1 MRDKSEYMS
10 DFFVNEVFPAFAT
23 GFKAKTTVNE
33 YFSAICLYCDFMKKD
48 FLDET
53 FDDAMGYANYLQ
65 ARIKDGK
72 FATSTYIVRMSAYR
86 AMEDFLMK
94 FYPGTLT
101 DTPWHKIQRPHL
113 DSSISP
119 ERIPSI
125 EQLDM
130 LLERS
135 KDLGPMWYVLI
146 ALVIRCALTAT
157 EVISLKKTDFQV
169 EGDYMYLHLDTK
181 RRDVKLTKERQLRL
195 TDDVRELVEKHI
207 ATMPF
212 CDEAGHLFYNSR
224 KKALSQKNLQDNLHK
239 IQADLPFCFSIGSI
253 RSRAILELLA
263 ASSDPAA
270 VAQFADISSM
280 RIASF
285 IEAAGLV
292 DDKRAVN
299 DFVNI
304 SVNSCF

>member
-1 MRDKSEYMS
+1 MRKESIYMS
-10 DFFVNEVFPAFAT
+10 EFFLNEIFPAFAT
-23 GFKAKTTVNE
+23 KFKAETTVNE
-33 YFSAICLYCDFMKKD
+33 YFSAMCLYCDYMKKD

-53 FDDAMGYANYLQ
+53 FDDAISYSNYLKSK
-65 ARIKDGK
+65 ISDGS
-72 FATSTYIVRMSAYR
+72 FATSTYIVRLSSYR
-86 AMEDFLMK
+86 AMEDFLTK
-94 FYPGTLT
+94 FYPGVLS

-125 EQLDM
+125 TQLDM
-130 LLERS
+130 LLEKS
-135 KDLGPMWYVLI
+135 KDLGTMWYVLI
-146 ALVIRCALTAT
+146 SLVIRCALTAN
-157 EVISLKKTDFQV
+157 EVISLKKSDFQI
-169 EGDYMYLHLDTK
+169 EGDHMYLHLDTK
-181 RRDVKLTKERQLRL
+181 RRDVKFTKERQLRL
-195 TDDVRELVEKHI
+195 TDDVRELIEKHI
-207 ATMPF
+207 ATMEY
-212 CDEAGHLFYNSR
+212 CDDSGHLFYNNR
-224 KKALSQKNLQDNLHK
+224 KKALSQKNLQDALHK
-239 IQADLPFCFSIGSI
+239 LQADLPFCFSIGSI
-253 RSRAILELLA
+253 RSRAILELLS

-285 IEAAGLV
+285 VEAAGLV

>member
-1 MRDKSEYMS
+1 MRKKSEYMS
-10 DFFVNEVFPAFAT
+10 DFFANEVFPAFST
-23 GFKAKTTVNE
+23 TLKAKTTANE
-33 YFSAICLYCDFMKKD
+33 YFSAVCLYCDFMKKD

-53 FDDAMGYANYLQ
+53 FDDAIGYANYLQ
-65 ARIKDGK
+65 SRIDNGK
-72 FATSTYIVRMSAYR
+72 FATSTYIVRLSAYR
-86 AMEDFLMK
+86 TIEEFIMK
-94 FYPGTLT
+94 FYPGTLS

-125 EQLDM
+125 TQLDM
-130 LLERS
+130 ILEKS
-135 KDLGPMWYVLI
+135 KDLGASWYVLI

-157 EVISLKKTDFQV
+157 EVISLKKSDFQV

-195 TDDVRELVEKHI
+195 TDDVRELVEKHM
-207 ATMPF
+207 ATMTF
-212 CDEAGHLFYNSR
+212 CDDMGHLFYNSR
-224 KKALSQKNLQDNLHK
+224 KKALSQKNLQDALHK
-239 IQADLPFCFSIGSI
+239 IQEDFPFCFSTGSI

-292 DDKRAVN
+292 DDKRSVN
-299 DFVNI
+299 EFVNI

>member
-1 MRDKSEYMS
+1 MRGKSQYMS
-10 DFFVNEVFPAFAT
+10 DFFVDEIFPAFAT

-33 YFSAICLYCDFMKKD
+33 YFSAMCLYCDFIEKD
-48 FLDET
+48 FLEET
-53 FDDAMGYANYLQ
+53 FDDAMRYANYLQ
-65 ARIKDGK
+65 GKINDGN
-72 FATSTYIVRMSAYR
+72 FATSTFIVRLSAYR
-86 AMEDFLMK
+86 AMEEFLMK
-94 FYPGTLT
+94 FYPGTLA

-119 ERIPSI
+119 NRIPSI
-125 EQLDM
+125 TQLDM
-130 LLERS
+130 ILEKS
-135 KDLGPMWYVLI
+135 KDLGSMWYVLI
-146 ALVIRCALTAT
+146 ALVIRCALTAA
-157 EVISLKKTDFQV
+157 EVIALKKSDFQL

-181 RRDVKLTKERQLRL
+181 RRDVQLTKERQLRL
-195 TDDVRELVEKHI
+195 TDDVRDLVEKYI
-207 ATMPF
+207 ATMEI
-212 CDEAGHLFYNSR
+212 CDEYGHLFYNSR
-224 KKALSQKNLQDNLHK
+224 RKPLSQKNLHDMLNKLQD
-239 IQADLPFCFSIGSI
+239 DLPFRFTIGSI
-253 RSRAILELLA
+253 RSRAILELLS

-304 SVNSCF
+304 TVNSCF